1 MTAGTTPKVASVKT
15 NVLLNMINTVTS
27 LLFPIVTFPYAAR
40 VLQPEGI
47 GIINFQNSIVNYIVL
62 LTSLGIPL
70 YAVKEIAQC
79 RDNKAQRDK
88 TTLEILILSTIL
100 CTAGYILVWI
110 LGNFVPQ
117 IHANLTIF
125 YILSLNILFTAI
137 GVNWFYQGIEDFK
150 FITIRGIIMRAI
162 CAVAL
167 FLFVKTADDLVIYS
181 IIIVGGTVGN
191 YGINFVHLRK
201 HLSLRTIEWR
211 NLRLLRHIRPTL
223 EVFVLN
229 VIISLYIYLNSV
241 MLGFMAGDEAVGYF
255 TAGTRLPQ
263 IGLTIVASIGTV
275 LLPRCSSLIAQGD
288 TKQFA
293 DIISKSIQFTLA
305 LSLPIIV
312 GMSVLAIPIID
323 IFCGPDYTP
332 SIPVLLFNAPI
343 IVAIG
348 LTNIF
353 GIQILYP
360 MSKTKIVI
368 WSVSAGAITNLA
380 LNLWLIPAYGATGAA
395 IATLFAEFAVLA
407 VQFIMGKPYFPFR
420 ISRVNWVAYLIPS
433 AVMGAAVW
441 SISYLS
447 LASIW
452 HLILGVTLGITV
464 YSLILVMRKD
474 PIADIA
480 LKYLNLKNV

>member
-70 YAVKEIAQC
+70 YAVKEIARC

-181 IIIVGGTVGN
+181 IILVGGSVGN

-229 VIISLYIYLNSV
+229 VIVSLYVYLNTV
-241 MLGFMAGDEAVGYF
+241 MLGFMAGDEAVGFF
-255 TAGTRLPQ
+255 TAGTKFPQ
-263 IGLTIVASIGTV
+263 IALVLITSLGTV
-275 LLPRCSSLIAQGD
+275 LLPRCSNLIKSGMTDEFKSLIR
-288 TKQFA
+288 
-293 DIISKSIQFTLA
+293 KSLNITLA
-305 LSLPIIV
+305 LSLPLFI
-312 GMSVLAIPIID
+312 GMIVLARPIII
-323 IFCGPDYTP
+323 IFCGDMYLPA
-332 SIPVLLFNAPI
+332 IQVLLINAPVITI
-343 IVAIG
+343 IS
-348 LTNIF
+348 LTNVM
-353 GIQILYP
+353 GLQVLYP
-360 MSKTKIVI
+360 KDKTRIIILAASIACIVNI
-368 WSVSAGAITNLA
+368 V
-380 LNLWLIPAYGATGAA
+380 LNFALIPILSERGAA
-395 IATLFAEFAVLA
+395 ISILVTELIVVIVEAVIGKRYYPFTLWSLLNWKYIVASI
-407 VQFIMGKPYFPFR
+407 IMA
-420 ISRVNWVAYLIPS
+420 II
-433 AVMGAAVW
+433 VW
-441 SISYLS
+441 LS
-447 LASIW
+447 LI
-452 HLILGVTLGITV
+452 HI
-464 YSLILVMRKD
+464 
-474 PIADIA
+474 
-480 LKYLNLKNV
+480 